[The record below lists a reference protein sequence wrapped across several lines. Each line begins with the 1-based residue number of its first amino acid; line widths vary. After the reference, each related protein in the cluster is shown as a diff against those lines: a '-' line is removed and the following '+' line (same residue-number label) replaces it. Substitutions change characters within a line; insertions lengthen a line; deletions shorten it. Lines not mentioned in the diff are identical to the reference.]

1 MSTIII
7 DKPKVDIDPSILR
20 QLKTQTEEMGQVII
34 HFLYQSNPFT
44 YSTIRIWPSTY
55 LYDLTSSHKSELA
68 HVENITMFPEWKE
81 IPPGGHNYFSLFFTG
96 LPKSCTKFDFV
107 EECDGAPNNFEV
119 RNIPRN
125 DQDVYFIKIY

>member
-34 HFLYQSNPFT
+34 HFLYQANPFS

-55 LYDLTSSHKSELA
+55 LYDLASPHKSELA

-81 IPPGGHNYFSLFFTG
+81 IPPGGHNYFSLIFTG
-96 LPKSCTKFDFV
+96 LPKTCTHFDFI
-107 EECDGAPNNFEV
+107 EECDGATNNFEV
-119 RNIPRN
+119 LKIPRN
-125 DQDVYFIKIY
+125 DQDVYFVKIY